1 MDKTMENDTEI
12 ATYSSI
18 YVIYGLSGFVFIG
31 FRGSLCGCPFR
42 KSIQCSAAYA
52 P

>member
-12 ATYSSI
+12 AIYSFI

-31 FRGSLCGCPFR
+31 FRDSRCGCPFR
-42 KSIQCSAAYA
+42 KSKQCPAAYA